1 MNNINK
7 IISLLTSKEKK
18 KAIILLLL
26 VAGMSLFETVGVASI
41 MPFLAVIGNPDL
53 IQSNNILNA
62 LFLITNKFGIH
73 TPKQFLIILGIGS
86 FLILIISSLY
96 KTITQYF
103 FNDFVELLRFSVSSR
118 LLESFM
124 SRKYEFFLNRNTAD
138 ISKTIL
144 SESDQLISTV
154 FRPLFL
160 LFASLFIFAFITL
173 FLIYANP
180 TLALSMAIVLSGL
193 YILIF
198 LFFKKKIKYFGE
210 SLVVANKYRYTA
222 NNEAITGIKII
233 KLLGCSD
240 KYVNKYKLHSKKF
253 AKIYAKYATIQ
264 QIPNYLVESVV
275 FGTLIGVT
283 LFLILGSENMDSRK
297 LGDVLPLLGMYAFAV
312 YRMKPAVQQIY
323 SSFSNLRYGSAIVDN
338 VYKEMI
344 NEESFYRMEAFSDN
358 LKIDFQKDIILENVT
373 YSYPKSSK
381 KSLVDFNIM
390 IPLGTS
396 LGIVGST
403 GSGKTTLVDIILG
416 LLNPSSGSIK
426 VDDLTVDKSNLRS
439 WQNLF
444 GYVPQEIFLTDS
456 TILEN
461 LAFGIP
467 KDSID
472 QKQVENC
479 AQMAQ
484 IHDFINELPEG
495 YETVVGERGVR
506 LSGGQR
512 QRIGIAR
519 ALYRK
524 PKVLVFDEATSALD
538 SITEKEVVRAIN
550 NLTNE
555 LTTIIVAHRLST
567 VQNCDQIILLDCGK
581 VKEIGSYER
590 LLEESELFRN
600 MALV

>member
-1 MNNINK
+1 M
-7 IISLLTSKEKK
+7 
-18 KAIILLLL
+18 A
-26 VAGMSLFETVGVASI
+26 LFETVGVASI

-53 IQSNNILNA
+53 IHSNIILST
-62 LFLITNKFGIH
+62 LFSITNKFGIH

-96 KTITQYF
+96 KTITQYY
-103 FNDFVELLRFSVSSR
+103 FNDYVEMLRYSVGSR

-160 LFASLFIFAFITL
+160 LFTSLLIFVFITL
-173 FLIYANP
+173 FLIYSNP
-180 TLALSMAIVLSGL
+180 TLAFCMGTVLSSL
-193 YILIF
+193 YVLIF
-198 LFFKKKIKYFGE
+198 LFFKKRIKHYGE
-210 SLVVANKYRYTA
+210 SLVTANKYRYTA

-240 KYVNKYKLHSKKF
+240 KFVNIYRLYSKKF
-253 AKIYAKYATIQ
+253 AKIYARYATIQ

-283 LFLILGSENMDSRK
+283 LFLILGSENTDNRK
-297 LGDVLPLLGMYAFAV
+297 LGDVLPLLGMYAFAA
-312 YRMKPAVQQIY
+312 YRMKPALQQIY
-323 SSFSNLRYGSAIVDN
+323 SSVSSLRYGSAIVDN
-338 VYKEMI
+338 VYKELV
-344 NEESFYRMEAFSDN
+344 NEEPFSGVKVTSEN
-358 LKIDFQKDIILENVT
+358 FKLNFQKDIKLENVA
-373 YSYPKSSK
+373 YSYPNSSK
-381 KSLVDFNIM
+381 KSLINFSIK
-390 IPLGTS
+390 IPFGSS
-396 LGIVGST
+396 LGVVGST

-416 LLNPSSGSIK
+416 LLSPSSGSIK
-426 VDDLTVDKSNLRS
+426 VDDLSIDKSNLRS

-456 TILEN
+456 SISEN
-461 LAFGIP
+461 VAFGIP

-472 QKQVENC
+472 KQQVENC

-495 YETVVGERGVR
+495 YDTVVGERGVR

-538 SITEKEVVRAIN
+538 SITEKEVVMAIN
-550 NLTNE
+550 NLTIE

-567 VQNCDQIILLDCGK
+567 VKNCNNIILLDCGK
-581 VKEIGSYER
+581 VKTVGSYER
-590 LLEESELFRN
+590 LIEENEQFRN
-600 MALV
+600 MASA

>member
-1 MNNINK
+1 MSKFIDGNYYALGSTKNNF
-7 IISLLTSKEKK
+7 KK
-18 KAIILLLL
+18 FK
-26 VAGMSLFETVGVASI
+26 
-41 MPFLAVIGNPDL
+41 
-53 IQSNNILNA
+53 
-62 LFLITNKFGIH
+62 
-73 TPKQFLIILGIGS
+73 
-86 FLILIISSLY
+86 
-96 KTITQYF
+96 
-103 FNDFVELLRFSVSSR
+103 
-118 LLESFM
+118 
-124 SRKYEFFLNRNTAD
+124 
-138 ISKTIL
+138 
-144 SESDQLISTV
+144 
-154 FRPLFL
+154 
-160 LFASLFIFAFITL
+160 
-173 FLIYANP
+173 
-180 TLALSMAIVLSGL
+180 
-193 YILIF
+193 
-198 LFFKKKIKYFGE
+198 KKKIKKINKITFICSGKYIETIDDEKKVFKNLLRFGKE
-210 SLVVANKYRYTA
+210 
-222 NNEAITGIKII
+222 NNIKINF
-233 KLLGCSD
+233 LGR
-240 KYVNKYKLHSKKF
+240 N
-253 AKIYAKYATIQ
+253 
-264 QIPNYLVESVV
+264 NY
-275 FGTLIGVT
+275 
-283 LFLILGSENMDSRK
+283 D
-297 LGDVLPLLGMYAFAV
+297 
-312 YRMKPAVQQIY
+312 
-323 SSFSNLRYGSAIVDN
+323 
-338 VYKEMI
+338 
-344 NEESFYRMEAFSDN
+344 EESFYRMEAFSDN